1 MKGDLEVGERE
12 TGLGRAG
19 EKRVSW
25 AGASEKD
32 GTHINS
38 LLYCPSIFKCSYN
51 KGFDGAQKQAAVL
64 NA

>member
-1 MKGDLEVGERE
+1 MKGELGVGE
-12 TGLGRAG
+12 LGEPGEKKRVSRAG
-19 EKRVSW
+19 E
-25 AGASEKD
+25 SEK
-32 GTHINS
+32 GGSHINS